1 MKYNLKVT
9 IDQDSGFCFGVV
21 YAIQMAEDILNDEGH
36 LYCLGDIVH
45 NDEEVARLQAKGL
58 EIIDHEKFK
67 TLSKAKV
74 LIRAHGE
81 PPETYQLALNNQ
93 IELVDA
99 NKANLFCIESGNII
113 GTTKDGNIARK
124 NRKLV
129 ILDDENIKIWN
140 GIKHNIMKE
149 ILLCK
154 FTQNIELRNVL
165 LLTKKA
171 ILLHGAKGI
180 PISRQY
186 DLEEVRNYLQ
196 L

>member
-1 MKYNLKVT
+1 MLFKQKK
-9 IDQDSGFCFGVV
+9 I
-21 YAIQMAEDILNDEGH
+21 
-36 LYCLGDIVH
+36 
-45 NDEEVARLQAKGL
+45 
-58 EIIDHEKFK
+58 EI
-67 TLSKAKV
+67 
-74 LIRAHGE
+74 
-81 PPETYQLALNNQ
+81 
-93 IELVDA
+93 VDA
-99 NKANLFCIESGNII
+99 AKANFFCIESGNII

-129 ILDDENIKIWN
+129 ILDYESMKIWN
-140 GIKHNIMKE
+140 EIKHNIMKE
-149 ILLCK
+149 ILICK
-154 FTQNIELRNVL
+154 FTQNNELSNVL

>member
-1 MKYNLKVT
+1 MLNMEGDKLFYYSKSANKQAGKGVNEFVSNLNKYDELNKIKDWRKMLSNFYVSEFTYNDKT
-9 IDQDSGFCFGVV
+9 
-21 YAIQMAEDILNDEGH
+21 YYTAEH
-36 LYCLGDIVH
+36 
-45 NDEEVARLQAKGL
+45 AFQAKKI
-58 EIIDHEKFK
+58 EI
-67 TLSKAKV
+67 
-74 LIRAHGE
+74 
-81 PPETYQLALNNQ
+81 
-93 IELVDA
+93 VDA
-99 NKANLFCIESGNII
+99 NKANFFCIESGNII

-140 GIKHNIMKE
+140 EIKHNIMKE
-149 ILLCK
+149 ILICK
-154 FTQNIELRNVL
+154 FTQNNELGNVL
-165 LLTKKA
+165 LLTKNA

>member
-1 MKYNLKVT
+1 MEEDKLFYYSKSANKQVGKGVNEFVSNYNEYDELNKIKDWRKMLSNFYV
-9 IDQDSGFCFGVV
+9 
-21 YAIQMAEDILNDEGH
+21 AEFNYNGNTYYTAEH
-36 LYCLGDIVH
+36 
-45 NDEEVARLQAKGL
+45 AFQAK
-58 EIIDHEKFK
+58 K
-67 TLSKAKV
+67 
-74 LIRAHGE
+74 
-81 PPETYQLALNNQ
+81 
-93 IELVDA
+93 IELVDSA
-99 NKANLFCIESGNII
+99 KAYFFCIESGNII

-129 ILDDENIKIWN
+129 ILDDESIKIWN
-140 GIKHNIMKE
+140 EIKHNIMKE
-149 ILLCK
+149 ILICK
-154 FTQNIELRNVL
+154 FTQNNELSNVL

>member
-1 MKYNLKVT
+1 MEEDKLFYYSKSANKQVGKGVNEFVSDYNEYNELNKIKDWRKMLSNFYV
-9 IDQDSGFCFGVV
+9 
-21 YAIQMAEDILNDEGH
+21 AEFTYNDKTYYTAEH
-36 LYCLGDIVH
+36 
-45 NDEEVARLQAKGL
+45 AFQAK
-58 EIIDHEKFK
+58 K
-67 TLSKAKV
+67 
-74 LIRAHGE
+74 
-81 PPETYQLALNNQ
+81 

-113 GTTKDGNIARK
+113 GTTKDGAIARK

-129 ILDDENIKIWN
+129 ILDDKNIKIWD

-154 FTQNIELRNVL
+154 FTQNIELKNVL
-165 LLTKKA
+165 LLTKHA

-186 DLEEVRNYLQ
+186 DLEEVRNFLQ
-196 L
+196 LS